1 VMILGAGE
9 MSELTAGALQAR
21 GVSSIFV
28 ANRSHERAVTL
39 AQTMG
44 GQAVRFE
51 QWHDEFSEVDI
62 LIGST
67 AAPHF
72 VLTRTQLEP
81 LMARRRQR
89 PLFCIDLAV
98 PRDIDPE
105 VNHLDDVYLYDIDSL
120 QAIADQSLEERR
132 GELVVCEALIQK
144 HVQDFR
150 AWLDTEAKRANQG
163 LPEFQRRSEDSPAHG
178 V

>member
-1 VMILGAGE
+1 
-9 MSELTAGALQAR
+9 
-21 GVSSIFV
+21 
-28 ANRSHERAVTL
+28 
-39 AQTMG
+39 
-44 GQAVRFE
+44 
-51 QWHDEFSEVDI
+51 
-62 LIGST
+62 
-67 AAPHF
+67 
-72 VLTRTQLEP
+72 
-81 LMARRRQR
+81 RRQR

-150 AWLDTEAKRANQG
+150 AWIDAEAKRANQG